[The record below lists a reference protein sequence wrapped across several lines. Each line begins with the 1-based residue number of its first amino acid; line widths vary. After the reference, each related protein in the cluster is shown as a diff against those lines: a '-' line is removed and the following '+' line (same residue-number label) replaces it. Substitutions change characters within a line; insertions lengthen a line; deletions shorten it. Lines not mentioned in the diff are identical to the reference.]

1 LRLVHLIRHARPCRE
16 GLILGRTDLPLAGRV
31 EPCTLRV
38 QAIYSSTLA
47 RARQTAQ
54 QMFPGQ
60 AIVLSSGLAERDMG
74 DWDGLTWPEIE
85 IHWPDQAAAA
95 ARDWFAYTPPNA
107 ESWTQFEA
115 RLQRAWRAMPRQGD
129 LAIVAHAG
137 VNAVLSNLLAGTEL
151 TTFRQNYEEIIT
163 LAIPD

>member
-1 LRLVHLIRHARPCRE
+1 
-16 GLILGRTDLPLAGRV
+16 V
-31 EPCTLRV
+31 EPAGLTVSAVYASPL
-38 QAIYSSTLA
+38 I

-54 QMFPGQ
+54 QMFPNH
-60 AIVLSSGLAERDMG
+60 AITFSPDLAERDMG
-74 DWDGLTWPEIE
+74 AWDGLSWPEIE
-85 IHWPDQAAAA
+85 IRWPDQAAAA
-95 ARDWFAYTPPNA
+95 ARDWFDYTPTNA

-115 RLQRAWRAMPRQGD
+115 RLQRAWRAMTRQGD

-151 TTFRQNYEEIIT
+151 TTFRQNYKEIIT

>member
-1 LRLVHLIRHARPCRE
+1 VQPSGLTVSAVYASPLI
-16 GLILGRTDLPLAGRV
+16 
-31 EPCTLRV
+31 
-38 QAIYSSTLA
+38 

-60 AIVLSSGLAERDMG
+60 AIVLSSDLAERNMG
-74 DWDGLTWPEIE
+74 DWDGLSWPEIE
-85 IHWPDQAAAA
+85 IRWPDQAAAA

-115 RLQRAWRAMPRQGD
+115 RIQRAWRAMPRQGD